1 MVFILNRN
9 LTNKYNFFQSLLLFS
24 TRSLFIDLSCKL
36 KVHRTNCQ
44 TIPSCSNR
52 FSTDIVNNNN
62 IPFLLFFFGFFCFSI
77 FFSFFCFLIC
87 VFLFETKNIYSDT
100 HATVRSGEWW
110 KIFHLANFRKQDNF
124 FFWPCYPWSTS
135 KSEMPWLCG
144 KLGEISSR
152 FDITFSSTFH

>member
-1 MVFILNRN
+1 MVFILNKN

-44 TIPSCSNR
+44 TISSCSNR

-87 VFLFETKNIYSDT
+87 VFFFCLKQ
-100 HATVRSGEWW
+100 
-110 KIFHLANFRKQDNF
+110 KIFILIHMRLCGRVSDENF
-124 FFWPCYPWSTS
+124 FIWP
-135 KSEMPWLCG
+135 
-144 KLGEISSR
+144 ISGNKT
-152 FDITFSSTFH
+152 TFFLA

>member
-1 MVFILNRN
+1 MVFILNKN

-44 TIPSCSNR
+44 TISSCSNR

-87 VFLFETKNIYSDT
+87 VFFFVWNKKYLFWYTCDCAVGWVMKNFSSGQFPET
-100 HATVRSGEWW
+100 R
-110 KIFHLANFRKQDNF
+110 QF
-124 FFWPCYPWSTS
+124 FF
-135 KSEMPWLCG
+135 LA
-144 KLGEISSR
+144 
-152 FDITFSSTFH
+152 